1 MLKSSCVNPQNIL
14 LSSELSVFFASL
26 LEECLGSSCHCAIN
40 IEHVFL

>member
-14 LSSELSVFFASL
+14 LSSELSVFL